1 MNQRNSKIL
10 IVEDDRVMGETLAKL
25 FIREGFSAVYVPSG
39 KDALQVLSKS
49 PNYAIVITDL
59 VMPEIDGLAL
69 LRKIKEKYTGVE
81 VVVMTGYGTIKT
93 AVDAIKEG
101 AFDYIT
107 KPFNKDEI
115 LEVVSKIVK
124 MKELE
129 RKVSKLEAELSSFR
143 GKEFSIVGRSK
154 PLLDV
159 LDKAHAAA
167 QTDVPVLITGESGTG
182 KELVARLIHKQSPR
196 KDGSFVP
203 VNCGALPK
211 DLIESEL
218 FGYKKGAFTG
228 AVSDSIGLFRA
239 AEKGTLFLDEIAEM
253 PTQAQAKLLRTIETH
268 SVRPIGGTKE
278 IPIKVRIIAAT
289 NRPLKK
295 ALDEG
300 LLRRDLYYR
309 FVMVIEIPPLRRRRE
324 DIPLLIEHF
333 SQKFSKIYGVPE
345 KRFQPSAIKRL
356 MECDWL
362 GNVRELENL
371 IEGLYALGSPEEITV
386 QELPPVFSETASV
399 DHVPY
404 TLEEVEKQAV
414 MRALKRAGGNKSKA
428 ASLLGISRSRLYRKL
443 KQYGLE

>member
-1 MNQRNSKIL
+1 VSRRNSKIL

-25 FIREGFSAVYVPSG
+25 FGRAGYYATYVSSG
-39 KDALQVLSKS
+39 KSALGLLEEE

-59 VMPEIDGLAL
+59 VMPEIDGLEL
-69 LRKIKEKYTGVE
+69 LRRIKEKHPGIE
-81 VVVMTGYGTIKT
+81 VIVMTGYGTIKT
-93 AVDAIKEG
+93 AVDAIKQG

-115 LEVVSKIVK
+115 LEVVSKIFK

-129 RKVSKLEAELSSFR
+129 QKVSKLEAELSSYR
-143 GKEFSIVGRSK
+143 GKKYPIVGRSK
-154 PLLDV
+154 PLLSV
-159 LDKAHAAA
+159 LDKARAAA

-182 KELVARLIHKQSPR
+182 KELVARLIHEQSPR
-196 KDGSFVP
+196 KDGPFVP

-228 AVSDSIGLFRA
+228 AVSDSLGLFRA
-239 AEKGTLFLDEIAEM
+239 AEGGTLFLDEIAEM
-253 PTQAQAKLLRTIETH
+253 PSEAQAKLLRTIETH

-278 IPIKVRIIAAT
+278 IPVKVRIIAAT
-289 NRPLKK
+289 NKPLER
-295 ALDEG
+295 ALSEG

-309 FVMVIEIPPLRRRRE
+309 FVMVINIPPLRERKE

-333 SQKFSKIYGVPE
+333 SKKFSKIYGVPE
-345 KRFQPSAIKRL
+345 KRFHPSAIRRL

-386 QELPPVFSETASV
+386 QELPPVFSEELSL

-404 TLEEVEKQAV
+404 TLEEVEKQAI
-414 MRALKRAGGNKSKA
+414 MRALKRAKGNKSKA

-443 KQYGLE
+443 KQYGFE